1 MTEPQATLE
10 DDVIQDVS
18 PPPAPHIA
26 NPVKLVIWDL
36 DDTFWTGTLSEGNVT
51 PVPENINLVR
61 RLAARGIVSSICS
74 KNDYA
79 RVENQLRGMGVW
91 DDFVLPSVSF
101 QSKGALIARLIEA
114 LQLRAENVVFIDDN
128 PTVLAE
134 AAFNCPGLMCLESP
148 RQLIAELD
156 APPLRGSPDSELK
169 RLAQYRLIARKF
181 DARTGAQSDNVE
193 FLRQSEIYV
202 EIDYDIEPHIE
213 RIIELVNR
221 SNQLNYTKKRIE
233 TDADRTSFL
242 ESLRAFGFNAG
253 IVKVWDRYGDYG
265 IVGFFMTLATLREY
279 KLEHFVFSCR
289 IMNMGVEQYVYDYLK
304 GPDIDIAPPVANPIR
319 SHGEV
324 DWIKDGLGHH
334 DIVRLR
340 QHQFVLI
347 GGCDML
353 QLSTY
358 CSSRSVE
365 FTNRDERGLIKR
377 LDDPF
382 LILDDPD
389 QVRLSELRP
398 HIPAFNADDMLA
410 LRDAVGAADAV
421 VLSLYRM
428 MEINY
433 FRGQDG
439 LVVRFDEDAV
449 RDILRSEQALWFV
462 RNFSFAPY
470 SHEERNDLIRRCLDR
485 LSQMIK
491 PGCKLIVLLENTRK
505 LENNPNEKYLRELY
519 NKFIIEQSKRLESL
533 VYIDINAVTN
543 IAWLFDDGFHMS
555 RKGYHELAQVVRA
568 VVETGRQ
575 DLEPMAKLA

>member
-1 MTEPQATLE
+1 MTQPLAILE
-10 DDVIQDVS
+10 GDVMDHGA
-18 PPPAPHIA
+18 PALA
-26 NPVKLVIWDL
+26 NAVKLVIWDL
-36 DDTFWTGTLSEGNVT
+36 DDTFWTGTLSEGGVT
-51 PVPENINLVR
+51 PIAENIELVR
-61 RLAARGIVSSICS
+61 RLAARGIISSICS

-79 RVENQLRGMGVW
+79 LVENQLRGMGVW
-91 DDFVLPSVSF
+91 DDFVLPLVSF
-101 QSKGALIARLIEA
+101 QSKGASIARLIEA
-114 LQLRAENVVFIDDN
+114 LQLRADNVVFIDDN

-134 AAFNCPGLMCLESP
+134 AAFNCPGLMCVDSP
-148 RQLIAELD
+148 GRLIAQLS
-156 APPLRGSPDSELK
+156 APQLRGSPDSELT
-169 RLAQYRLIARKF
+169 RLAQYRLIAQKF
-181 DARTGAQSDNVE
+181 NARMSAQSDNLE
-193 FLRQSEIYV
+193 FLRQSEIHV
-202 EIDYDIEPHIE
+202 EIDYDVEPHLE
-213 RIIELVNR
+213 RVIELVNR

-233 TDADRTSFL
+233 TDADRASFL

-279 KLEHFVFSCR
+279 RLEHFVFSCR

-304 GPDIDIAPPVANPIR
+304 GPEIDIAPPVANPIR
-319 SHGEV
+319 SHARV
-324 DWIKDGLGHH
+324 DWIRDGMGHH

-340 QHQFVLI
+340 QHKFVLI

-389 QVRLSELRP
+389 QVRRSELRP

-410 LRDAVGAADAV
+410 LRDAVRTADAV

-433 FRGQDG
+433 FRGHDG

-449 RDILRSEQALWFV
+449 RDILRSDQALWFV
-462 RNFSFAPY
+462 RNFTFVPY
-470 SHEERNDLIRRCLDR
+470 AHEERNDLIRRCLDR

-505 LENNPNEKYLRELY
+505 LENNQNEKYLRELY
-519 NKFIIEQSKRLESL
+519 NKFVIEQSERLES
-533 VYIDINAVTN
+533 VVSIDINSVTN
-543 IAWLFDDGFHMS
+543 VSWLFDDGFHMS

-568 VVETGRQ
+568 VVETGQ
-575 DLEPMAKLA
+575 HEMEPMAQPA